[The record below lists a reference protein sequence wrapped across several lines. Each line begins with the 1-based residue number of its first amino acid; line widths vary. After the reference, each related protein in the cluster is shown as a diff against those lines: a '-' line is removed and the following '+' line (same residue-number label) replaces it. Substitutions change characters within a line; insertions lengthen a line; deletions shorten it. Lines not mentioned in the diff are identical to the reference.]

1 MTQQAESGS
10 GPVAQQGPPDGG
22 ESIPQAV
29 DAFDVKL
36 RYATCESPAIPQVC
50 YALAHN
56 RIPFVK
62 LISILVVDSSVPKK
76 LTISVSGEWAV
87 NARSPIRER
96 TFILDAPGPGETIE
110 ADGHEIQL
118 NDVAL
123 ADLEERAPAT
133 LIVQVADDLGRSQKV
148 RFDLDI
154 YARDQWLS
162 HPEIAVVTAA
172 FVQPNHPDVNRVL
185 ARAGEILKRSGASG
199 ISGYQRAESGQH
211 HRIAEAV
218 FIALQEFVKTYIN
231 PPASYETLG
240 QKLRPIDRVLDERQ
254 GTCIDLACAYASCLE
269 QAGLHPVIFMVRGHA
284 FSGYINGEGS
294 LNSSVIGQWTAIKSL
309 LDSNLIIGV
318 ETVAIPEGLSFD
330 VAKGSVGMHLNSER
344 MQSVIDVAK
353 AHHEGVR
360 PLPARVLRD
369 NVVTVVIDNGPQTA
383 PIVERRDPTTRKLLA
398 DSVPARVQSWKNA
411 LLDLSF
417 RNRLLN
423 LRPERHGISLIAPS
437 GQLGWIEDQLNDGSP
452 FVIAAHDAL
461 NALQRQ
467 VAGDD
472 LGRGARAQHL
482 PPEMLVEAAKVARTI
497 FTGIETKRFKSVVSR
512 QRSEA
517 RLQEEESGANS
528 LYMTL
533 GSVTWG
539 PKYGDYVSPVFLVP
553 IRINKLRGIDA
564 AVVEMDATQTS
575 SVNYCLIEALR
586 LREHLAL
593 QWFSDDMSDDL
604 GLNVEAGLEALRK
617 EFREKGLDQNGFSVD
632 QTASIALLDFEKF
645 RLWRDLTDHWKD
657 FMKRPVVKH
666 LVETSRETFKDPV
679 AEQLA
684 SLSISDTTT
693 ICAQPAD
700 GSQIRAIERAL
711 AGSSFVLQGPPGSGK
726 SQTITNLLANAMNR
740 GKKVLFVAEKQAA
753 LQEVQ
758 ERLEAVK
765 LGPYCLVLHDSGTKP
780 ERLREQLRE
789 ALDQQPKLEEKV
801 HRSFEE
807 RFAAAAHQLDEYR
820 QNVYSPN
827 KAGFS
832 FARSYYRL
840 GELGEGITVEVP
852 RSILEMDLESVSE
865 LQKNLLE
872 IDDITRPAQV
882 RPEHPWMLV
891 GDISFE
897 SLNRQLLGGEITSAL
912 AACAALV
919 PAATGVMSEA
929 IAAVSEIDGLTTLA
943 NVLELRELGH
953 LPPSGEW
960 QAISSAGWRSNVET
974 LLKEYESVLDSVARD
989 IAGKETILRRTDLD
1003 AALPSIGEAAKS
1015 FALGRKKR
1023 VREAL
1028 GPFGE
1033 IVDPES
1039 IEPGAVVSK
1048 VGRVAEASKRVR
1060 AISASLSEMK
1070 GLANL
1075 LNDAPVTATHVA
1087 ALRVRADLLGSI
1099 AIAIGAAGEWARSL
1113 RAVIS
1118 SNEMFAPGLSATV
1131 RSVGQSLGAVFALL
1145 GSNNHTLGR
1154 WSSGIGL
1161 VRAAHERSRQT
1172 WEDAVKTGSLLT
1184 LQRWII
1190 LRTGM
1195 KAYRDAGLA
1204 VLCEAIEDGSL
1215 PADEAAVAFER
1226 GLLFTTLQVRAEETN
1241 LDVFDSVAHN
1251 SKVSRFIQLLN
1262 ERRERAQTVIPYYLY
1277 KTRTINAGVTTGKVG
1292 EFRKEV
1298 NTPAKRRRGKSIRF
1312 LIERYPEIISDLTPC
1327 FLMSPDSV
1335 AQFLPPGK
1343 IDFDIVVFD
1352 EASQIVV
1359 ADSIGALG
1367 RAKSC
1372 VIVGD
1377 SKQMPPTKF
1386 GMVDAIDDEALDLEV
1401 EGIIA
1406 EEESI
1411 LEEAVMAGFHQELLT
1426 WHYRSQ
1432 DESLIAFSNEH
1443 YYDRRLS
1450 TFPASVQFRPDCGVF
1465 YRRVDGQFDHGKT
1478 RTNEIEARA
1487 IIEELVKRLD
1497 DPVTAGL
1504 SYGIVTL
1511 NIQQRNLITELLDQH
1526 EHPRVR
1532 ELRETEDKKRRL
1544 FVLNLENVQGRE
1556 RDVIILGTAFSK
1568 RVGGGDMP
1576 LNFGPLTNLG
1586 GERRLNVAVTR
1597 AKRQFVVVSS
1607 FDPEEMRLAKSLGMV
1622 HLRDY
1627 LIAAR
1632 RREARER
1639 AASSGQY
1646 SVTPQIAQVAEKL
1659 RERGVKVEVGMGL
1672 SNFKIDMALTLQE
1685 FEDRWLVAVLFDGE
1699 EWSERPLAIDRDALP
1714 IIVLENVM
1722 NWRRVVRVWMPSLRI
1737 ELDSVIDELVEHVQ
1751 VAKDLPE
1758 PTPPPPPP
1766 PPVAKQSE
1774 NDDGSVK
1781 GPNSTDKGEE
1791 KNSKERRLEPD
1802 EALPNQET
1810 FKQFRFPPVPYD
1822 SGALLTTYAQGLLEQ
1837 LVDAE
1842 GPMLASSA
1850 IKRVAYEFGLQRVRD
1865 ARVAELYQLLSTR
1878 KVTQLLDEHY
1888 VWPADVQPATWR
1900 AFRRT
1905 TKEQRKIDEISP
1917 YEIVNALEVTV
1928 KRSITISPEELVSWA
1943 GEFFG
1948 AGRITEK
1955 VETYL
1960 KACIRW
1966 AIEIKRLHL
1975 EQGQLTL
1982 GE

>member
-1 MTQQAESGS
+1 MADQADLGA
-10 GPVAQQGPPDGG
+10 GPLAQEGVSEGTK
-22 ESIPQAV
+22 SMPQAV
-29 DAFDVKL
+29 DAFEIKL
-36 RYATCESPAIPQVC
+36 QFATCESPVIPQVC

-62 LISILVVDSSVPKK
+62 LISIRNVDSSVPKK
-76 LTISVSGEWAV
+76 LTISVTGEWAV
-87 NARSPIRER
+87 NERSPIREK
-96 TFILDAPGPGETIE
+96 TFTLEAPQPSEKVE

-133 LIVQVADDLGRSQKV
+133 LVIRITDDLGRTQQTH
-148 RFDLDI
+148 FDLDI
-154 YARDQWLS
+154 YARDQWLNQ
-162 HPEIAVVTAA
+162 PDLAVVTAA

-185 ARAGEILKRSGASG
+185 ARAGEILKSKGRSG
-199 ISGYQRAESGQH
+199 ISGYQQEESGQH
-211 HRIAEAV
+211 HHIAEAV
-218 FIALQEFVKTYIN
+218 FTALQEIVKTYIN
-231 PPASYETLG
+231 PPASYEALG

-284 FSGYINGEGS
+284 FSGYINGETH
-294 LNSSVIGQWTAIKSL
+294 LNASVVGEWTAIKSL
-309 LDSNLIIGV
+309 LDSNEIIGV
-318 ETVAIPEGLSFD
+318 ETVGIPEGFSFD
-330 VAKGSVGMHLNSER
+330 DARGLIRKHLNSER
-344 MQSVIDVAK
+344 MQSVIDIAR
-353 AHHEGVR
+353 AHREGVR

-369 NVVTVVIDNGPQTA
+369 NVVTVVIDNGPATA
-383 PIVERRDPTTRKLLA
+383 PIIERRDPTTRKLLA

-423 LRPERHGISLIAPS
+423 LRPERHGISLIAPV

-452 FVIAAHDAL
+452 FVITAHDAL

-472 LGRGARAQHL
+472 LGRGARAQNL
-482 PPEMLVEAAKVARTI
+482 PPEMLVEAAKIARTI
-497 FTGIETKRFKSVVSR
+497 YTGTDTKRFKSVVSR

-517 RLQEEESGANS
+517 RITEEESGANS
-528 LYMTL
+528 LYLTL

-539 PKYGDYVSPVFLVP
+539 PKYGEYMSPVFLVP
-553 IRINKLRGIDA
+553 IRINKLRGINS
-564 AVVEMDATQTS
+564 AVIEMDATQTS
-575 SVNYCLIEALR
+575 SVNYCLVEALR
-586 LREHLAL
+586 LREHLTL
-593 QWFSDDMSDDL
+593 QWFSDDMTDDL
-604 GLNVEAGLEALRK
+604 GLNIEAGLEVLRK

-645 RLWRDLTDHWKD
+645 RLWKDMTDHWKD
-657 FMKRPVVKH
+657 FMKQPVVKH
-666 LVETSRETFKDPV
+666 LVETSRETFKDP
-679 AEQLA
+679 AADQLA
-684 SLSISDTTT
+684 NLNIRDTAT

-780 ERLREQLRE
+780 EKLREQLRD
-789 ALDQQPKLEEKV
+789 ALDQQPKLEEKEQ
-801 HRSFEE
+801 RNFEE

-820 QNVYSPN
+820 KNVYAPN

-832 FARSYYRL
+832 FARAYYRL
-840 GELGEGITVEVP
+840 GELGEGLTAEVP
-852 RSILEMDLESVSE
+852 RTLLDMDLESVDE

-872 IDDITRPAQV
+872 LDDVARPAQV
-882 RPEHPWMLV
+882 RLDHPWLLV
-891 GDISFE
+891 GDVSFE
-897 SLNRQLLGGEITSAL
+897 SLDRQSLGIEITSAL
-912 AACAALV
+912 AGCAALAQ
-919 PAATGVMSEA
+919 AATG
-929 IAAVSEIDGLTTLA
+929 AVSETIAALADVEALTVLA
-943 NVLELRELGH
+943 NILELREKGE
-953 LPPSGEW
+953 LPPTGEW
-960 QAISSAGWRSNVET
+960 QAISTGGWRSNIET
-974 LLKEYESVLDSVARD
+974 LLKEYESVLGSVALDVKER
-989 IAGKETILRRTDLD
+989 ETILRRTDLD
-1003 AALPSIGEAAKS
+1003 SVIPLIGEAAKS

-1028 GPFGE
+1028 GPFVE
-1033 IVDPES
+1033 IVDTES
-1039 IEPGAVVSK
+1039 IEPEHVVAQ
-1048 VGRVAEASKRVR
+1048 VARVAEASNRVR
-1060 AISASLSEMK
+1060 AITASLKDLK
-1070 GLANL
+1070 GLAPL
-1075 LNDAPVTATHVA
+1075 LNEAPVTASEVA
-1087 ALRVRADLLGSI
+1087 ALRARADLLCGI
-1099 AIAIGAAGEWARSL
+1099 ATAISAIGEQASSL

-1118 SNEMFAPGLSATV
+1118 SSDMFAPGLSRTV
-1131 RSVGQSLGAVFALL
+1131 RTAGESLSAVLARLGA
-1145 GSNNHTLGR
+1145 GDDTLRR
-1154 WSSGIGL
+1154 WSNGVGL
-1161 VRAAHERSRQT
+1161 VRAIHERSRHA
-1172 WEDAVKTGSLLT
+1172 WEEAVKSGTYLT
-1184 LQRWII
+1184 LQRWIL
-1190 LRTGM
+1190 LRNSL
-1195 KAYRDAGLA
+1195 KPYRDAGLSA
-1204 VLCEAIEDGSL
+1204 MCEAIEDGSL
-1215 PADEAAVAFER
+1215 PADESATAFER

-1251 SKVSRFIQLLN
+1251 AKVLRFIQLLN
-1262 ERRERAQTVIPYYLY
+1262 ERRERARTVIPYYLY

-1312 LIERYPEIISDLTPC
+1312 LIERYPDIISDLTPC
-1327 FLMSPDSV
+1327 FLMSPASV

-1386 GMVDAIDDEALDLEV
+1386 GMVDATDEEAKDLEV
-1401 EGIIA
+1401 EGAIE

-1432 DESLIAFSNEH
+1432 DESLIAFSNEK
-1443 YYDRRLS
+1443 YYESRLS
-1450 TFPASVQFRPDCGVF
+1450 TFPAPVQFRPDCGVF
-1465 YRRVDGQFDHGKT
+1465 YRRVEGQFDHGKS
-1478 RTNEIEARA
+1478 RTNEIEANA
-1487 IIEELVKRLD
+1487 IIDELVKRLD

-1511 NIQQRNLITELLDQH
+1511 NIQQRNLITDLVDKH
-1526 EHPRVR
+1526 EHPRIR

-1568 RVGGGDMP
+1568 RLGGGSMP

-1586 GERRLNVAVTR
+1586 GEKRLNVAVTR

-1607 FDPEEMRLAKSLGMV
+1607 FDPEEMEGARSLGMV

-1627 LIAAR
+1627 LKVAR

-1639 AASSGQY
+1639 MPGSGQY
-1646 SVTPQIAQVAEKL
+1646 SLTPQIAHVAEKL
-1659 RERGVKVEVGMGL
+1659 RERGIKVEVGLGL
-1672 SNFKIDMALTLQE
+1672 SNFKIDMALTLPE
-1685 FEDRWLVAVLFDGE
+1685 FGDNWLVAVLFDGE

-1714 IIVLENVM
+1714 VIVLENVM
-1722 NWRRVVRVWMPSLRI
+1722 NWRRVARVWMPALRL
-1737 ELDSVIDELVEHVQ
+1737 EPDAVIDELIEHVQ
-1751 VAKDLPE
+1751 VAREMPE

-1766 PPVAKQSE
+1766 PAPQQRDSE
-1774 NDDGSVK
+1774 DHSASG
-1781 GPNSTDKGEE
+1781 GPTTNKEKVTAPTST
-1791 KNSKERRLEPD
+1791 RLVVD
-1802 EALPNQET
+1802 EVLPNQEVL
-1810 FKQFRFPPVPYD
+1810 KVYKFPPVPYD
-1822 SGALLTTYAQGLLEQ
+1822 SGALLTTYARGLLEQ

-1865 ARVAELYQLLSTR
+1865 AKIAELYPLLSTR
-1878 KVTQLLDEHY
+1878 KVTQLFDEHY
-1888 VWPADVQPATWR
+1888 VWPAGAQPDTWR

-1905 TKEQRKIDEISP
+1905 SKEQRKIDEIPP

-1928 KRSITISPEELVSWA
+1928 KRSITISSEELVRWA

-1948 AGRITEK
+1948 AGRITDK
-1955 VETYL
+1955 IETYIA
-1960 KACIRW
+1960 ACIRW
-1966 AIEIKRLHL
+1966 AIETGRFHL
-1975 EQGQLTL
+1975 EEGRLTF
-1982 GE
+1982 GD